1 MSVSWKRKRGRN
13 ERERKGRHNTD
24 VSHPGARALVVA
36 SSVCCGED
44 EDGRK
49 GQKEVEKSTDIGH
62 VSGQS
67 NAEKT
72 SLFFP

>member
-1 MSVSWKRKRGRN
+1 MSEKSDITRMSV
-13 ERERKGRHNTD
+13 D
-24 VSHPGARALVVA
+24 PGARTLIVAL
-36 SSVCCGED
+36 SVCCSED
-44 EDGRK
+44 EDGGK